1 MSKNLLPRFAKL
13 CHSWRDFG
21 NEIDVLQTLFES
33 YGAFFFGF
41 PKKQID
47 FQNFSP
53 SRNMGFEKIINSE
66 LATQRLMQYP

>member
-13 CHSWRDFG
+13 CQLWRDFG
-21 NEIDVLQTLFES
+21 KEINALQTCLQVWSFL
-33 YGAFFFGF
+33 FGF

-53 SRNMGFEKIINSE
+53 SRKVGFEKIINSE